1 MVPSESLDAPA
12 SKLTASGNS
21 PLGGVAVNEATGT
34 WFTGTVVVVV
44 DVVVVVLVVVE
55 VVVLVV
61 SGELVVVVVDVDEV
75 GPGAGIVQA
84 PATSATAPASVQ
96 RSACFDMFVPQIT
109 FIRIARP
116 DVADPSPAPHGVRR
130 GTRNVT
136 RVGELG
142 VDDSGE
148 WFHGASEDLRR
159 VDAEPAHERRQV
171 AVELDR

>member
-1 MVPSESLDAPA
+1 M
-12 SKLTASGNS
+12 
-21 PLGGVAVNEATGT
+21 NEATGT

-55 VVVLVV
+55 VVVLVG
-61 SGELVVVVVDVDEV
+61 GELVVVVLVVDEV

-84 PATSATAPASVQ
+84 PATSATAPATVQ

-116 DVADPSPAPHGVRR
+116 DVADPSPAPHDVRR
-130 GTRNVT
+130 GTRSVT

-142 VDDSGE
+142 VHDSGE
-148 WFHGASEDLRR
+148 
-159 VDAEPAHERRQV
+159 
-171 AVELDR
+171 